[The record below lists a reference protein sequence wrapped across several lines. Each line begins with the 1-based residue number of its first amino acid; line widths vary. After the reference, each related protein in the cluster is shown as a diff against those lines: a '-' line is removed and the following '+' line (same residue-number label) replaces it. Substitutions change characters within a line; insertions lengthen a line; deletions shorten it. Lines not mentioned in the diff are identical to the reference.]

1 MDLAALSIFTFT
13 VTGVCLL
20 VMIILCALVVYLLI
34 RLNRL
39 EKTTTPQKHCFFN
52 EGIQPDEE
60 LSKRGYTMYKGQVLS
75 MKSSESEKTSNTSLG
90 SGKTPRNPQ
99 ANWRNAGNVP

>member
-60 LSKRGYTMYKGQVLS
+60 LSKRGYTMYKGSS